1 MKKMSLIKKNLDN
14 LSYASLRY
22 QLSERLSKKMTN
34 SKLVWDKMSS
44 RLAGATFE
52 TLSQRKQKMGHFTL
66 ETLLNVVEKSV
77 KEKKNRS
84 YKELLFGRHK
94 YTQLN
99 LKTLKSQQ
107 ISNDENMNWYQLSEE
122 QV

>member
-66 ETLLNVVEKSV
+66 ETLLNVVEK
-77 KEKKNRS
+77 KCEGEEKQKLQRVII
-84 YKELLFGRHK
+84 R
-94 YTQLN
+94 
-99 LKTLKSQQ
+99 KT
-107 ISNDENMNWYQLSEE
+107 
-122 QV
+122 